1 MRDTQAK
8 RILFN
13 ELRRGPLSG
22 IEASLYPSRLRA
34 EMVREGIARRTADGG
49 LELTNPTT
57 YTQRAPSS
65 APPPP
70 PTPHESGA
78 MPAVSVGMQ
87 TLTVRVP
94 QAALDMLDA
103 LAEQTGQTRSDVL
116 RDILERA
123 AGGGLRKRAGGR

>member
-22 IEASLYPSRLRA
+22 VEASLYPSRLRA
-34 EMVREGIARRTADGG
+34 DLVREGIARRTADGG
-49 LELTNPTT
+49 LELANPTT

-70 PTPHESGA
+70 TPHESGT
-78 MPAVSVGMQ
+78 MPAVSAGMQ

-103 LAEQTGQTRSDVL
+103 LAEQSGQTRSEVL
-116 RDILERA
+116 RDILERT
-123 AGGGLRKRAGGR
+123 GGAGLRKRAGQR